1 MDNGLSRGALHP
13 IGVYMAHYIVAHLL
27 LPLPSH
33 IVVDVLSVGFQ
44 LVDLCLGHIQ
54 PQLMLRFCQSDPQ
67 LPPGFELKIR
77 GVDILHFL
85 AGIASV
91 KGRIISICLH

>member
-1 MDNGLSRGALHP
+1 MDDSPGLGAALP
-13 IGVYMAHYIVAHLL
+13 IGVHMGHHIVAELL
-27 LPLPSH
+27 FILRRLVKINIINMGPH
-33 IVVDVLSVGFQ
+33 FVQ
-44 LVDLCLGHIQ
+44 LLIGDG
-54 PQLMLRFCQSDPQ
+54 QSQRLLAFGQGDPQ

-85 AGIASV
+85 AGIARI